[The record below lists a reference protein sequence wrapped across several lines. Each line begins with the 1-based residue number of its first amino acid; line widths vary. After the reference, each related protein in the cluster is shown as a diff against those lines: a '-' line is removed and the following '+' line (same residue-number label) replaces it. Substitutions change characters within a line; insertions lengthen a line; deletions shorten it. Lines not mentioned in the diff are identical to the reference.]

1 MEYDFLNIRSILIFI
16 CILQGLIFAGLLVN
30 RGIKQKTK
38 ADLWLALLL
47 VVLSSSLITPFIGF
61 ANVYDLNQWLTY
73 FPFSISYLPPVLV
86 WFYILSLTNS
96 QWKITRKDV
105 IYLLPTA

>member
-30 RGIKQKTK
+30 RGLKQKTK

-47 VVLSSSLITPFIGF
+47 VVATGATALSGWLSGLNMALRLAMAASAAIILIAI
-61 ANVYDLNQWLTY
+61 
-73 FPFSISYLPPVLV
+73 V
-86 WFYILSLTNS
+86 WRTDADARAAL
-96 QWKITRKDV
+96 RR
-105 IYLLPTA
+105 